1 MSSRA
6 VVVLPSFNSG
16 PQLARTLRAALAE
29 HPGKGSKFVT
39 DLGAIQQLSFKK
51 LSRIFAPPFLAQ

>member
-6 VVVLPSFNSG
+6 VVFLPSFNSG

-29 HPGKGSKFVT
+29 HPEKGAKFVT
-39 DLGAIQQLSFKK
+39 DFGAIQQLSFKK
-51 LSRIFAPPFLAQ
+51 LSRIFD

>member
-29 HPGKGSKFVT
+29 HPGKGSEFVT

-51 LSRIFAPPFLAQ
+51 LSRIFD